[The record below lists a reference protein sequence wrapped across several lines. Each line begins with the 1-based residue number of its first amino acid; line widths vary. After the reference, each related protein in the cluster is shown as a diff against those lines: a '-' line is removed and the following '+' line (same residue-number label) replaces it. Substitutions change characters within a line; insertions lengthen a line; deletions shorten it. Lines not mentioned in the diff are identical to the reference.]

1 MLSTGTAW
9 SHERSAWFDFVNIP
23 YTHGEQISPVATKCK
38 ETTKMPMIWSTEIKL
53 QNQWTQEDNPCKIKF
68 NVYTLIDIKC
78 HKVCKLTKCHISILL
93 VFFRDMAYIYSIF
106 LWEKPMS
113 LEIAPS
119 LISVFIWV
127 TPFTPKKQENPGL
140 SERDLNSLILRIS
153 CDLIISVWICITF
166 ISLPSPR
173 WFAYYWSYSSFLF

>member
-23 YTHGEQISPVATKCK
+23 YTHGEQISPVATKSK
-38 ETTKMPMIWSTEIKL
+38 ETTKMPMIWSTETKL

-127 TPFTPKKQENPGL
+127 TPFYPKKAGK
-140 SERDLNSLILRIS
+140 SRAIRERS
-153 CDLIISVWICITF
+153 
-166 ISLPSPR
+166 
-173 WFAYYWSYSSFLF
+173 